1 MPGKKREMMCLPSN
15 FRKEATPRP
24 GSKEA
29 IAQGCKCPASDNNH
43 GHGYG
48 GISNLF
54 IIQEDCKLH
63 AVRK

>member
-1 MPGKKREMMCLPSN
+1 MAIKREMMCLPSG
-15 FRKEATPRP
+15 FHKGTTPRP

-29 IAQGCKCPASDNNH
+29 IALGCKCPVGDNNH
-43 GHGYG
+43 GLGYS

-54 IIQEDCKLH
+54 IIREDCKLH